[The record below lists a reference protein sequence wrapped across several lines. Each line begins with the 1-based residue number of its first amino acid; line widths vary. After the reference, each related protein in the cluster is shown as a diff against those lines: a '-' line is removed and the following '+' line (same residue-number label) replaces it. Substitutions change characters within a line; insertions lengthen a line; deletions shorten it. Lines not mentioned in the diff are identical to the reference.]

1 MEIPVILL
9 MIGLTAGIL
18 SGLIGIG
25 GGMIMIPA
33 LIFFLNFSQ
42 KSAQGTTL
50 AIMVP
55 PIGVLAAWAYYKEG
69 FVDIRA
75 ASVICIGFIVGSFFG
90 AKWALVIPQEILK
103 KLFSV
108 LLILIAIKM
117 FFSK

>member
-90 AKWALVIPQEILK
+90 AKWALVIPQEIL
-103 KLFSV
+103 
-108 LLILIAIKM
+108 
-117 FFSK
+117 